1 MTLLRQPGAPMPCP
15 PLFPAAATT
24 VTPLATA
31 FFTADERDE
40 NDASQLDDVPPLS
53 AGDVLR
59 LMLMTFAPLLIAH
72 CIPAIICEIRPPP
85 LLART
90 LSSRNCTLGATPL
103 AAVLSPAAPAMPATW
118 VPCPLSSSQLDV
130 PCTSVWHA
138 TILPANSGLLVE
150 IPVSRI
156 ASR

>member
-15 PLFPAAATT
+15 PMLREAASTF
-24 VTPLATA
+24 TPLATA

-72 CIPAIICEIRPPP
+72 CIPAIICEIDPPP
-85 LLART
+85 LLSRT
-90 LSSRNCTLGATPL
+90 LSSRNCKLGATPL
-103 AAVLSPAAPAMPATW
+103 AEVLIPATPAMPPTLDS
-118 VPCPLSSSQLDV
+118 CPLSSSQLDV
-130 PCTSVWHA
+130 P
-138 TILPANSGLLVE
+138 
-150 IPVSRI
+150 
-156 ASR
+156 

>member
-1 MTLLRQPGAPMPCP
+1 MTLLRQPGAPMPCA

-59 LMLMTFAPLLIAH
+59 LLCPKWPGVLQFRWFRWPRSNLLVSVCQRTSLTLLLEHPLQ
-72 CIPAIICEIRPPP
+72 R
-85 LLART
+85 
-90 LSSRNCTLGATPL
+90 
-103 AAVLSPAAPAMPATW
+103 LSPPDSSAT
-118 VPCPLSSSQLDV
+118 C
-130 PCTSVWHA
+130 
-138 TILPANSGLLVE
+138 LLVVME
-150 IPVSRI
+150 SRL
-156 ASR
+156 RHR